1 MKLSESRLIRNLDRF
16 ATAALIFYVIFI
28 LVKVFSISAPA
39 LSKSVKGYEMYGVQV
54 KVPANENTNASL
66 EDWFKKK
73 VIVNKTNLGMV
84 EVRFKTY
91 SQLFS
96 FSAIIFQ
103 IAQYFQWIC
112 IGLLALGTKCFFAS
126 LRKDEVFTARNGRM
140 IIAMGFLLMLLP
152 LLGWLAQ
159 ELFLNC
165 IAILNLNDSGYVLN
179 NGRKF
184 FDSTTLV
191 GLVVIALG
199 LAFKV
204 GVQIKQENEAFV

>member
-28 LVKVFSISAPA
+28 LVKVFSTSAPA
-39 LSKSVKGYEMYGVQV
+39 LSKSVKGYDMYGVQV
-54 KVPANENTNASL
+54 RVSDKSDPKASL
-66 EDWFKKK
+66 EDWFRNK
-73 VIVNKTNLGMV
+73 VVVRKTNIGTV

-96 FSAIIFQ
+96 FPAIIFQ
-103 IAQYFQWIC
+103 IAQYLHWIC
-112 IGLLALGTKCFFAS
+112 IGLLALGTKYFFAS
-126 LRKDEVFTARNGRM
+126 LRRDNVFTAKNGR
-140 IIAMGFLLMLLP
+140 IIISMGFLLMLLP

-159 ELFLNC
+159 ELFINC
-165 IAILNLNDSGYVLN
+165 IATLNLNDSGYLLS